1 MTQEIHLNAVAPYD
15 ATYTLDSTAFDLAT
29 GTVARFEVQKPN
41 GDPVVWSGAVLS
53 GAVGLPS
60 SSVVIT
66 YAFVAGDLDI
76 PGEYTLFPVVTSP
89 SGELFGEIVTL
100 FVREKFG

>member
-15 ATYTLDSTAFDLAT
+15 VEYTLSSADFDLST
-29 GTVARFEVQKPN
+29 GTTARFEVEKP
-41 GDPVVWSGAVLS
+41 GGVPVVWSGAVLS
-53 GAVGLPS
+53 VKVGLPA

-66 YAFVAGDLDI
+66 YGFKVGDLDI
-76 PGEYTLFPVVTSP
+76 PGEYTLFPVVDSP